1 MINIQKFSIAFYLA
15 QLQRLKYQKLKPT
28 YRTFQPKKGQNGF
41 TLLELMVVVAI
52 IAIASVGVAISL
64 PNQDSVKLE
73 REAQRLASLLDSA
86 RAQSRASGLLVK
98 WRSTEQGFKFEGLLK
113 NSKSELNNL
122 SYWTD
127 EGISVVEQK
136 VLVLGP
142 EPIIAKQ
149 KIILQLQDQKIEV
162 ATDGL
167 HPFKVSS
174 IQP

>member
-1 MINIQKFSIAFYLA
+1 MHTLRNLFRKRHERVSIVKLCAHKP
-15 QLQRLKYQKLKPT
+15 LQH
-28 YRTFQPKKGQNGF
+28 GF

-86 RAQSRASGLLVK
+86 RAQSRATGLLVK
-98 WRSTEQGFKFEGLLK
+98 WRATEQGFKFEGLK
-113 NSKSELNNL
+113 NKNASELEKL
-122 SYWTD
+122 SFWS
-127 EGISVVEQK
+127 EQGISVVESK
-136 VLVLGP
+136 ILVLGP
-142 EPIIAKQ
+142 EPIIDKQ
-149 KIILQLQDQKIEV
+149 KIILQLQDQQIEI

>member
-1 MINIQKFSIAFYLA
+1 MSIV
-15 QLQRLKYQKLKPT
+15 KLCAPKPT
-28 YRTFQPKKGQNGF
+28 TQHGF

-86 RAQSRASGLLVK
+86 RAQSRATGLLVK
-98 WRSTEQGFKFEGLLK
+98 WRATEQGFKFEGLK
-113 NSKSELNNL
+113 NKSASELEKL
-122 SYWTD
+122 SFWT
-127 EGISVVEQK
+127 EQGISVVEPK
-136 VLVLGP
+136 ILVLGP
-142 EPIIAKQ
+142 EPIIDKQ
-149 KIILQLQDQKIEV
+149 KIVLQLQDQKIEI